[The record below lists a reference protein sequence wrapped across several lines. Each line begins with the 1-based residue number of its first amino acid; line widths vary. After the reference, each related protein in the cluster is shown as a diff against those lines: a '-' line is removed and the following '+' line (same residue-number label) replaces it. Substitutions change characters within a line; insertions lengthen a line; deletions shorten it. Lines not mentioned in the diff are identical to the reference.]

1 MSWEPRA
8 NYLEEM
14 FICLFFI
21 ILYTIRGSLNVVLD
35 YFGLK
40 LVKNDLTMNYCIF
53 PDFWMN

>member
-21 ILYTIRGSLNVVLD
+21 TIRGSLNVVLD

-53 PDFWMN
+53 PDFWIN

>member
-1 MSWEPRA
+1 MSWESRA

-21 ILYTIRGSLNVVLD
+21 IFYTIRGSLNVVLD